1 MGGIIGG
8 GGGGDSN
15 VSRLAGLD
23 VSTSVYGK
31 VIPVTFG
38 KCRVAVNLLDY
49 ADFRS
54 TANKTSSGG
63 KGGGGGT
70 VSSYNYFANII
81 ALVCFGEIGGVGT
94 FWKDKDK
101 YSSQDLGLSV
111 FTGSVGQLPWAV
123 WQSLHP
129 ERALP
134 YSGLAYVAGVDFALG
149 TSGGVPNLTVE
160 VFGINHTD
168 TSFGGAWPKNIITG
182 ILTSKI
188 YGLGIS
194 SSNISSMSSY
204 DAYCKANNFA
214 LCAQYTEQRQTA
226 EVLEEICDATNSEC
240 VIVSGSSRNMVI
252 DFIPLDVASIS
263 GNGVTFTPNN
273 RPIVDIYFED
283 LLGVVEDGEATGE
296 NGVEV
301 EITSCDDLINNQPVE
316 YTDILKEYNASTVYE
331 PIDSDISEN
340 GEKVGNS
347 LSLKLIPSAE
357 HASKIAKAKAIRS
370 IYVRKTYKF
379 SVSMRFQFLE
389 RGDIVNLTNK
399 FIGLDHAPV
408 RIKALRYPDQSSIE
422 IWAEEWIGIPG
433 ATIYARDG
441 HAHDGDASDQPPPA
455 ASQTESGASGGAG
468 ASHGAAPGASQ
479 APLVF
484 EPPLT
489 LTGGAREVWI
499 ATTGGKD
506 WGGAYVHVSIDGAG
520 ATYAAVGRVSGR
532 ARYGITTQAVG
543 SSTSDTI
550 RVLLSGYQPDPL
562 DSTSSAGL
570 TSAVTSSCLGGEVV
584 AYQQSTLTGPNAYSL
599 ATLRRGLNNTA
610 AASHASG
617 SAFARLDGNIFKYP
631 LPSGI
636 SSGQQIKIKLQSYN
650 TLGGG
655 LQNISD
661 CTAYNYT
668 IATQSVSTPSSVNI
682 SVSTTKPTASGLFVE
697 FDKSGTNVKTGTFE
711 IIEPI
716 GVYPIAPTAHPFDGA
731 TNDVFYGYDGNTQGT
746 SALIL
751 EVKRGEVID
760 ISVTGSV
767 KPFTSNANT
776 IGPAGVDGNTFGVTN
791 VRLPSA
797 PITPWGIYS
806 NSNPKD
812 FCAPIAYW
820 CSSPNTPIRSQ
831 LPQTAYRGA
840 VIGESL
846 RLTVPTTTADGSP
859 SGYDILDTL
868 YLQIGINSHTLNT
881 HTGAGFVA
889 TINRVKSAVTT
900 KEAKYQWV
908 TVDWSWSGD
917 DPDSFQIA
925 LSSQNGAN
933 IEKSLLMDVV
943 VCDGSIRK
951 AIIPVSL
958 SESSTI
964 YASVRAVYAD

>member
-49 ADFRS
+49 ADFKS

-81 ALVCFGEIGGVGT
+81 ALVCFGEINGAGT

-101 YSSQDLGLSV
+101 HSASDLGLSI
-111 FTGSVGQLPWAV
+111 FTGAIGQSPWAV

-160 VFGINHTD
+160 VFGINSTD
-168 TSFGGAWPKNIITG
+168 TAFGGAWPKNIITG

-194 SSNISSMSSY
+194 SSNLSTMSSY
-204 DAYCKANNFA
+204 DTYCKANNFA
-214 LCAQYTEQRQTA
+214 LCAQYTEQRQTS

-240 VIVSGSSRNMVI
+240 AIVSGSSRNMVI
-252 DFIPLDVASIS
+252 DFIPLDVATIS

-273 RPIVDIYFED
+273 RPVVDIYFDD

-316 YTDILKEYNASTVYE
+316 YTDISKEYNASTVYE

-357 HASKIAKAKAIRS
+357 HASKISKAKAIRS
-370 IYVRKTYKF
+370 LYVRKTYKF

-408 RIKALRYPDQSSIE
+408 RIKALRYPDQASME
-422 IWAEEWIGIPG
+422 ILAEEWIGIPG

-441 HAHDGDASDQPPPA
+441 QAHDGDASDQPPPA
-455 ASQTESGASGGAG
+455 TSQTKSGASGGAG
-468 ASHGAAPGASQ
+468 ASHGAVPGPSQ
-479 APLVF
+479 APMIF

-489 LTGGAREVWI
+489 LTGGVREVWI
-499 ATTGGKD
+499 ATTGGKN

-520 ATYAAVGRVSGR
+520 STYTTVGRASGR
-532 ARYGITTQAVG
+532 ARYGVTTQAIG
-543 SSTSDTI
+543 SAASETI

-570 TSAVTSSCLGGEVV
+570 TSAVTSSYLGGEVV
-584 AYQQSTLTGPNAYSL
+584 AYQQSALTGANAYSL
-599 ATLRRGLNNTA
+599 TTLRRGLNNTT
-610 AASHASG
+610 AASHESG
-617 SAFARLDGNIFKYP
+617 SAFAGLDGNIFKYR

-661 CTAYNYT
+661 CTEYNYT
-668 IATQSVSTPSSVNI
+668 ISTQTVSTPSSVSL
-682 SVSTTKPTASGLFVE
+682 SVSSTKPTAAGFFVE
-697 FDKSGTNVKTGTFE
+697 SDNSGTNVKTATFE

-716 GVYPIAPTAHPFDGA
+716 GVYQIAPTAQPFDGA
-731 TNDVFYGYDGNTQGT
+731 TNDSFYGYDGNTQGT

-751 EVKRGEVID
+751 QVKRGEVID

-767 KPFTSNANT
+767 KPFASNANT

-791 VRLPSA
+791 VLLPSA
-797 PITPWGIYS
+797 AVIDRRYYS
-806 NSNPKD
+806 ESNPKN
-812 FCAPIAYW
+812 FCAPIAFW
-820 CSSPNTPIRSQ
+820 CSAPNTPIHAN
-831 LPQTAYRGA
+831 LPLTAWRGS
-840 VIGESL
+840 VIGASA
-846 RLTVPTTTADGSP
+846 RLTAPTTDVDGYEESP
-859 SGYDILDTL
+859 HILDNL

-881 HTGAGFVA
+881 HTGAGFTV
-889 TINRVKSAVTT
+889 TVNRVKSAVTT
-900 KEAKYQWV
+900 KVAEYQWA
-908 TVDWSWSGD
+908 TVNWSWSGD
-917 DPDSFQIA
+917 DPDHFQIA
-925 LSSQNGAN
+925 LSSQNGES
-933 IEKSLLMDVV
+933 IDKSLLRDIV
-943 VCDGSIRK
+943 VCDGSVRK

-958 SESSTI
+958 SESSPI
-964 YASVRAVYAD
+964 YASVRAVYAN